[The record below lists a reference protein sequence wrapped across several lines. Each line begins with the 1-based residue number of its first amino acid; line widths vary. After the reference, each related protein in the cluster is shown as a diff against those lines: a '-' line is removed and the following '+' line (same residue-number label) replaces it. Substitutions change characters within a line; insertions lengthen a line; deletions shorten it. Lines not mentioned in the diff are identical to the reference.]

1 MSNVRILTNSATA
14 NGHRMALADST
25 NVSEPIAAATI
36 RAEAILDSLRKH
48 PDAYLIAIAG
58 IPGSGKTTLC
68 DVLKSRRPDA
78 VVVPMDGYHLPR
90 CQLDAE
96 GMRRRGAQYTFD
108 AANFRSDLERLKQTR
123 SGLFPT
129 FDHAEKDPK
138 PDTIRV
144 TPSVPLVIVEG
155 IYVLMRDWQL
165 ERLFDLRVFLD
176 CDLDVATQRL
186 TLRHL
191 ACGISHSEEEARHR
205 AMTND
210 RLNSVEI
217 LADGCRER
225 ADVVLPG

>member
-1 MSNVRILTNSATA
+1 ME
-14 NGHRMALADST
+14 
-25 NVSEPIAAATI
+25 SEPIAVATI
-36 RAEAILDSLRKH
+36 RADAILESLRQR
-48 PDAYLIAIAG
+48 PNAYLVAIAG

-68 DVLKSRRPDA
+68 DVLQRRRPDA

-96 GMRRRGAQYTFD
+96 GMRRRGAQHTFD
-108 AANFRSDLERLKQTR
+108 AVSFQSDLTSLKQTR

-129 FDHAEKDPK
+129 FDHAVKDPQ
-138 PDTIRV
+138 PGAIRV

-165 ERLFDLRVFLD
+165 EDLFDLRVFLD
-176 CDLDVATQRL
+176 CDLDVAVERL
-186 TLRHL
+186 TLRHV
-191 ACGISHSEEEARHR
+191 ASGISNTEEEARHR

-210 RLNSVEI
+210 RLNSLEI

-225 ADVVLPG
+225 ADLVLEG

>member
-1 MSNVRILTNSATA
+1 
-14 NGHRMALADST
+14 MALADPT
-25 NVSEPIAAATI
+25 IPSEPVAAATI
-36 RAEAILDSLRKH
+36 RAEAILESLRQR

-68 DVLKSRRPDA
+68 EVLKSRRPDA

-108 AANFRSDLERLKQTR
+108 SASCRLDLERLKQTR

-138 PDTIRV
+138 PDMIRV
-144 TPSVPLVIVEG
+144 TPSVPLIIVEG

-165 ERLFDLRVFLD
+165 EHLFDLRVFLD
-176 CDLDVATQRL
+176 CDLDTATERL

-191 ACGISHSEEEARHR
+191 ACGISQTAEEARHR

-210 RLNSVEI
+210 RINSLEI

-225 ADVVLPG
+225 ADLVLSG